1 MPVVLYV
8 NKCKH
13 FMSSKGEFYSI
24 LKLTTAHNAD
34 FNQINFNQ
42 LYVKKNT
49 YRNNAALKIIL

>member
-42 LYVKKNT
+42 LYVKKK
-49 YRNNAALKIIL
+49 YL